1 MIMMIREQELKDQ
14 ARAEGRE
21 EGRTEGRQE
30 GRQEGETRLGRLIER
45 LFALGRGQDAAR
57 AASDPEYRRQL
68 YEALDI

>member
-30 GRQEGETRLGRLIER
+30 GETRLGRLIER
-45 LFALGRGQDAAR
+45 LFAPGRGQDAAR

>member
-14 ARAEGRE
+14 ARE
-21 EGRTEGRQE
+21 E
-30 GRQEGETRLGRLIER
+30 GRQEGETCLGRLIER